1 MRGVKV
7 NEEEHK
13 PFIDRKPFQRY
24 NEEKVAD
31 TFTIRLN
38 EEERQQLEIDK
49 KVLMQEKDSTA
60 LKQLAELGR
69 IVLHSKKTIEILD
82 IIRNNERRNKRIG
95 INEF

>member
-1 MRGVKV
+1 MTD
-7 NEEEHK
+7 NIEQK
-13 PFIDRKPFQRY
+13 PFVRY
-24 NEEKVAD
+24 NEEKTAD

-38 EEERQQLEIDK
+38 EAERLQLENDK

-69 IVLHSKKTIEILD
+69 IVLHSKKTVEILD
-82 IIRNNERRNKRIG
+82 IIRNNERRNKRLG

>member
-1 MRGVKV
+1 MD
-7 NEEEHK
+7 NIEQK
-13 PFIDRKPFQRY
+13 PFIRY

-38 EEERQQLEIDK
+38 EAERTQLEADK
-49 KVLMQEKDSTA
+49 KVLLQEKDSTA

-69 IVLHSKKTIEILD
+69 IVLHDQKTLEILD
-82 IIRNNERRNKRIG
+82 VIRNNERRNKRLG